1 MTSSSQN
8 PASFWGGK
16 VRNISA
22 GTLTGDLGASSSTQT
37 RALGWDPGVLRAM
50 EVAGNLPPKQ
60 LEPSGSAVV
69 VRKGEVYLGNP
80 SKPHPGAPPWLA
92 LLQETR
98 VQHLA
103 SEWGER
109 FLSGNSKLCFMYGQ
123 SVFSLS
129 VGRSKALK
137 HQTKARVVNWEYK
150 NCG

>member
-37 RALGWDPGVLRAM
+37 RALGWDPGVLRAR

-69 VRKGEVYLGNP
+69 VREGGGVSG
-80 SKPHPGAPPWLA
+80 KPQQTPPWCPSTA
-92 LLQETR
+92 CT
-98 VQHLA
+98 A
-103 SEWGER
+103 P
-109 FLSGNSKLCFMYGQ
+109 GNSSPTLG
-123 SVFSLS
+123 V
-129 VGRSKALK
+129 
-137 HQTKARVVNWEYK
+137 
-150 NCG
+150 